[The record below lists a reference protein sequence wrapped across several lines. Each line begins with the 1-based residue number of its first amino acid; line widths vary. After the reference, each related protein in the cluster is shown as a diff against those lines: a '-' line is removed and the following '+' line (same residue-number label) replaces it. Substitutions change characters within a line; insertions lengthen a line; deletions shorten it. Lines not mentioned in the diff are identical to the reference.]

1 MIVTLNG
8 MIIGVVD
15 KSEYSARE
23 LENAGF
29 IVRSLENE

>member
-1 MIVTLNG
+1 MVVMLNG

-15 KSEYSARE
+15 KNEYSARE

-29 IVRSLENE
+29 VVVKEK